1 MWVIIIVGVIIA
13 WFISSFRDFF
23 VMMWNDTNST
33 DIFEKHNGVSKM
45 DLIQRDQWAA
55 KNKKEAADAIKRHK

>member
-55 KNKKEAADAIKRHK
+55 KSKKEAADAIKKHK